1 LLWNQQKLI
10 LTDRSVSQV
19 NELDIMMI
27 QQQTSNEKKLLSGEQ
42 AILEAAEYLFSEKGF
57 DAVSMSAIAR
67 LANTSKPNIYH
78 HFKSKNDLY
87 LAVMNSAAQQSSA
100 LLDELADAP
109 GTFQTKLSAFAA
121 GQLGSILAHKRRTQL
136 ILREALSG
144 GSERGRDIAK
154 HYVGES
160 FSRLV
165 AMVRQGQKEDEFR
178 ADIDPTLAA
187 FMIVSANVFFFQSA
201 PVIQHVPGIQF
212 TSDADTYLTGVMDIL
227 FNGVLQ
233 EKGNP
238 S

>member
-1 LLWNQQKLI
+1 
-10 LTDRSVSQV
+10 
-19 NELDIMMI
+19 MMT
-27 QQQTSNEKKLLSGEQ
+27 QLQPSNEKIALRGEQ
-42 AILEAAEYLFSEKGF
+42 AILEAAERLFAEKGF

-87 LAVMNSAAQQSSA
+87 LAVMHTAAEYSSA
-100 LLDELADAP
+100 LLDELAEAP

-154 HYVGES
+154 HVVGES

-165 AMVRQGQKEDEFR
+165 AMVRQGQKKGEFR

-187 FMIVSANVFFFQSA
+187 FMIVSANVFFFQGA
-201 PVIQHVPGIQF
+201 PVMQHIPGIQF
-212 TSDADTYLTGVMDIL
+212 TKDADSYLTGVMDIL

-233 EKGNP
+233 EGGD
-238 S
+238 